1 MRFTQ
6 NILLVI
12 VTILIANIGVAGQS
26 TGRPQNTDN
35 IAAIVNGKR
44 VITLE
49 ELDATISA
57 ELQPLQEQIYALRK
71 TALDNLVTRI
81 VLEEE
86 ARRRG
91 ISVEQLQDILTP
103 EGKAVSAAEVERVYK
118 ENSRA
123 FRNVNADE
131 VKHLMKLDL
140 EAKERLRQYRLAV
153 AALREKASI
162 DLKLAIPPVP
172 VVNITTDGPSR
183 GGKNAPVTVAM
194 FSDFQCPYCKQAI
207 KQVDE
212 ILSGYNEKVKFVYKH
227 FPLNAIHKQAMAAA
241 QASVCAQEQGKF
253 WEYQGELFQ
262 LTDLSTGA
270 LRTAASGAGVD
281 IDKFDKC
288 LSTDKPR
295 LKVKQDMDEGEK
307 AGIGGTPAFIINGKL
322 IRGLQ
327 SVEDLKNYIDR
338 EMSTLSAGNG
348 K

>member
-1 MRFTQ
+1 MRFAQ
-6 NILLVI
+6 NILFVI
-12 VTILIANIGVAGQS
+12 ATVLIVNFDGAGQS
-26 TGRPQNTDN
+26 KVCPQNTGS

-44 VITLE
+44 VITVE

-57 ELQPLQEQIYALRK
+57 ELQPLQEQTYALRK
-71 TALDNLVTRI
+71 TALDNLVTRL

-86 ARRRG
+86 AGRRG

-103 EGKAVSAAEVERVYK
+103 DGKAVSASEVERVYK

-153 AALREKASI
+153 AALREKAGI
-162 DLKLAIPPVP
+162 DVKLAIPPVP
-172 VVNITTDGPSR
+172 VVNISTDGPSR
-183 GGKNAPVTVAM
+183 GGKNAPVPIAM

-207 KQVDE
+207 KHVDE
-212 ILSGYNEKVKFVYKH
+212 ILSVYNDKVKFVYKH

-253 WEYQGELFQ
+253 WEYQDALFQ
-262 LTDLSTGA
+262 LPDLSPKA

-288 LSTDKPR
+288 LLTDKPR
-295 LKVKQDMDEGEK
+295 MKVTQDMDEGEK
-307 AGIGGTPAFIINGKL
+307 AGIGGTPAFFINGKL

-327 SVEDLKNYIDR
+327 SAGDLKNYIDQ
-338 EMSTLSAGNG
+338 EISTLSAGNG